1 MLSWRWMFID
11 VGRKC
16 NLNTGICFSRFKLLR
31 IKQKCRKAIF
41 KSYQW
46 PPRKLFRLRRTPARR
61 GLPCSASSRWA
72 SGTWRWSLGLGT
84 RTGARSVAPS
94 LWWTP
99 CTERREVKATSRIKK
114 LVSEGQFAFEPN
126 SCYQLG
132 ERGSPLTDF
141 MVAWRCEFEVV
152 GSSKKKFSW
161 NLCLSQHAQFPC
173 SRFWT
178 HLKFE

>member
-1 MLSWRWMFID
+1 MAGWRINP
-11 VGRKC
+11 KY
-16 NLNTGICFSRFKLLR
+16 
-31 IKQKCRKAIF
+31 RKAIF

-99 CTERREVKATSRIKK
+99 CTERREVKATSRLKK

-126 SCYQLG
+126 SCYLNG
-132 ERGSPLTDF
+132 L

-152 GSSKKKFSW
+152 GSIPGASKKNISW
-161 NLCLSQHAQFPC
+161 NLCLSQLAQFPC

-178 HLKFE
+178 LLKFE

>member
-1 MLSWRWMFID
+1 MAGW
-11 VGRKC
+11 
-16 NLNTGICFSRFKLLR
+16 R

-126 SCYQLG
+126 SCYQSG
-132 ERGSPLTDF
+132 ERYQSKIWQSLNGLYGGMKTWVRGCGFDSRCKQKKYLVKSLFKSTRPIPL
-141 MVAWRCEFEVV
+141 
-152 GSSKKKFSW
+152 
-161 NLCLSQHAQFPC
+161 Q
-173 SRFWT
+173 
-178 HLKFE
+178 